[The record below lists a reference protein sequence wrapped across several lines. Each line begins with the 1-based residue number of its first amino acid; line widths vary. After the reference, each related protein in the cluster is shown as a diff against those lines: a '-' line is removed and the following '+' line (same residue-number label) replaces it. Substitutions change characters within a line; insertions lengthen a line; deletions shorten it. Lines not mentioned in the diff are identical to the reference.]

1 MASTFPSVADVC
13 RACADGDLTLL
24 KILIS
29 RKAPVDSLCQPVYV
43 RGGKH
48 LISGWPPVR
57 VAARYAQ
64 YRVLQLLLSLDSVE
78 PNKTSLDDGRTALH
92 DAVELGNLLIVDM
105 LLKAGSNPL
114 MRDFRSQNCLDIA
127 RTERNT
133 TVLEILLESVSNP
146 VKSTS
151 FYPTGTPTYTGGKSP
166 LLGGGFGGESD
177 VGADSE
183 PGVRLGGY
191 TPITTLSSEIGWR
204 PPLRNNWMS
213 ENSEGKEPNASLDE
227 IVFETNL
234 RESPFYTGL
243 ISQLTELQL
252 ENQLLHHS
260 SQPNTTTTPNQKYGP
275 ISRRQFTKKEAT
287 GEQSSQEKEM
297 AELKKQI
304 GDLQDNMRAVWQRL
318 SMSIGGE
325 PTPAV
330 APVPEIPKPVLLMN
344 SKYLARYPV
353 PQDKKDWSVEFTGY
367 APIMYSAEELYTMGR
382 SNDKQKEA
390 LMTRVKAEGGYE
402 ARMLYYPPVWADPEI
417 LGMSPKDKE
426 TFFKFN
432 QRAMV
437 PYHPLHQPK
446 NGPKEQEVNRVSY
459 LGQYLLDPSSGAP
472 LNPAGR
478 TGMIGRGLLGKYG
491 PNHAADPVVSCFSS
505 DTSTKTLELALI
517 QRRDTKQFAFPGGMV
532 DPGENELSG
541 TAVRE
546 FCEEAVEGDNQA
558 ALSPEEKKK
567 RRKEM
572 ITRFTQHK
580 VMKQPI
586 ISKVVDDP
594 RNTDN
599 AWMETQ
605 AFWFHFNSEADLG
618 RKLQAGDDAQK
629 AQWVK
634 LDDNF
639 DINSLYADHGSIV
652 IKLFQVILENQMQSK
667 DFEGLTVPKSI
678 QEKLNVDC

>member
-227 IVFETNL
+227 ID
-234 RESPFYTGL
+234 
-243 ISQLTELQL
+243 
-252 ENQLLHHS
+252 
-260 SQPNTTTTPNQKYGP
+260 GP